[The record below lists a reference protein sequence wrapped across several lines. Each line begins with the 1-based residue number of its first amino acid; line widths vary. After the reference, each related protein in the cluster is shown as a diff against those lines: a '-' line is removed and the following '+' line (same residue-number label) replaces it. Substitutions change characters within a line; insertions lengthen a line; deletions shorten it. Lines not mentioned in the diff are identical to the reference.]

1 MSEETTTITRDRAIT
16 LINDSIENFATYFD
30 SYCCDNR
37 DSLSD
42 EDRQLYH
49 EMSEVT
55 GILRND
61 ADYANDLKIMPL
73 EHLKQ
78 FLYMCKEMVE
88 NNDLFTKNSYPK
100 GNIVIVENQEKK
112 SYEKGWIIVLKD
124 DKPVKIINNS
134 GMDIIFVNSQGTI
147 TNTVKYESG
156 SYTEFFGKNI
166 GLSKA
171 EANSLFIKANY
182 TWTSGKMVGGY
193 KAFDLQGKEIEPT
206 IDGNAIEAKKEII
219 ETNGLLPTITISNKK
234 NSSQNSNEIETSELD
249 RFIEIVRNTVGATYD
264 HTRSPT
270 KSKMDCSGVFVYAMQ
285 QLGYK
290 IDKHLTAARMASGQ
304 ISGII
309 LYKSVDNGRQ
319 GNKGVLNFYKWGT
332 STVQHVNYGVGKNE
346 NENESQIIDA
356 SEGDTW
362 QTNRNKNEKQL
373 VKAKKNTVNQTWAP
387 FSTKTKPDI
396 QAYLDF
402 SKFNKEI
409 EIK

>member
-1 MSEETTTITRDRAIT
+1 MSEDITTITRDKAIT

-42 EDRQLYH
+42 EERELYQ

-73 EHLKQ
+73 EHLTQ

-88 NNDLFTKNSYPK
+88 NNDLFTKYSYPK

-124 DKPVKIINNS
+124 DKPIKIINNS

-193 KAFDLQGKEIEPT
+193 KAFDLQGKKIEPT
-206 IDGNAIEAKKEII
+206 IDGNAIEVKKEVTEALKQKTGGSSIVSSK
-219 ETNGLLPTITISNKK
+219 ISNRIPQNDLRPSKPNGPCLFRALLAAAEEKIGQAFTLNEMNRIKK
-234 NSSQNSNEIETSELD
+234 NCSKKDAKYIGNEEDEFFVNKQAQVIKAALTFKGYKNATVTWSSPRKSTVSGNSDYTIRFIKSKEHFQLGDKDGNLLWEPYKYNNPANAYTGKADGFNEISISL
-249 RFIEIVRNTVGATYD
+249 GA
-264 HTRSPT
+264 
-270 KSKMDCSGVFVYAMQ
+270 
-285 QLGYK
+285 
-290 IDKHLTAARMASGQ
+290 
-304 ISGII
+304 
-309 LYKSVDNGRQ
+309 
-319 GNKGVLNFYKWGT
+319 
-332 STVQHVNYGVGKNE
+332 
-346 NENESQIIDA
+346 
-356 SEGDTW
+356 
-362 QTNRNKNEKQL
+362 
-373 VKAKKNTVNQTWAP
+373 
-387 FSTKTKPDI
+387 
-396 QAYLDF
+396 
-402 SKFNKEI
+402 KE
-409 EIK
+409 

>member
-1 MSEETTTITRDRAIT
+1 MSEDTTTITRDKAIT

-42 EDRQLYH
+42 EERELYQ

-73 EHLKQ
+73 EHLTQ

-88 NNDLFTKNSYPK
+88 NNDLFTKYSYPK
-100 GNIVIVENQEKK
+100 GNILIVENQEKK

-124 DKPVKIINNS
+124 DKPIKIINNS

-171 EANSLFIKANY
+171 ETNSLFIKANY

-206 IDGNAIEAKKEII
+206 IDGNAIEVKKEVTEALKQKTGGSSIVSSKI
-219 ETNGLLPTITISNKK
+219 SNRIPQNDLRPSKPNGPCLFRALLAAAEEKIGQAFTLNEMNRIKKNCSKKDAKYIGNEEDEFFVNKQAQVIKAALTFKGYKNATVTWSSPRKSTVSGNSDYTIRFIKSKEHFQLGDKDGNLLWEPYKYNNPANAYTGKADGFNEITIS
-234 NSSQNSNEIETSELD
+234 L
-249 RFIEIVRNTVGATYD
+249 GA
-264 HTRSPT
+264 
-270 KSKMDCSGVFVYAMQ
+270 
-285 QLGYK
+285 
-290 IDKHLTAARMASGQ
+290 
-304 ISGII
+304 
-309 LYKSVDNGRQ
+309 
-319 GNKGVLNFYKWGT
+319 
-332 STVQHVNYGVGKNE
+332 
-346 NENESQIIDA
+346 
-356 SEGDTW
+356 
-362 QTNRNKNEKQL
+362 
-373 VKAKKNTVNQTWAP
+373 
-387 FSTKTKPDI
+387 
-396 QAYLDF
+396 
-402 SKFNKEI
+402 KE
-409 EIK
+409 

>member
-206 IDGNAIEAKKEII
+206 IDGNAIEVKKEVTGALKQKTGGSSIVSSKISNRIPQNDLRPSRPNGPCLFRALLAAVEEKI
-219 ETNGLLPTITISNKK
+219 EQAFTLNEMNKIKKNCSKKDAKYIGNEEDEFFVNKHAQVIKAALTFKGYKNATVTWSSPRKSTVSGNSDYTIRFIKSKGHFQLGDKDGNLLWEPYKYNNPANAYTGKADGFNEITIS
-234 NSSQNSNEIETSELD
+234 L
-249 RFIEIVRNTVGATYD
+249 GA
-264 HTRSPT
+264 
-270 KSKMDCSGVFVYAMQ
+270 
-285 QLGYK
+285 
-290 IDKHLTAARMASGQ
+290 
-304 ISGII
+304 
-309 LYKSVDNGRQ
+309 
-319 GNKGVLNFYKWGT
+319 
-332 STVQHVNYGVGKNE
+332 
-346 NENESQIIDA
+346 
-356 SEGDTW
+356 
-362 QTNRNKNEKQL
+362 
-373 VKAKKNTVNQTWAP
+373 
-387 FSTKTKPDI
+387 
-396 QAYLDF
+396 
-402 SKFNKEI
+402 KE
-409 EIK
+409 

>member
-1 MSEETTTITRDRAIT
+1 MSEDTTTITRDRAIT

-42 EDRQLYH
+42 EDRELYQ

-73 EHLKQ
+73 EHLTQ

-88 NNDLFTKNSYPK
+88 NNDLFTKYSYPK
-100 GNIVIVENQEKK
+100 GNILIVENQEKK

-124 DKPVKIINNS
+124 DKPIKIINNS
-134 GMDIIFVNSQGTI
+134 GMDIIFVNSQGII
-147 TNTVKYESG
+147 TKTVKYESG

-206 IDGNAIEAKKEII
+206 IDGNAIEVKKEVTEALKQKTGGSSIVSSKI
-219 ETNGLLPTITISNKK
+219 SNRIPQNDLRPSKPNGPCLFRALLAAAEEKIGQAFTLNEMNRIKKNCSKKDAKYIGNEEDEFFVNKQAQVIKAALTFKGYKNATVTWSSPRKSTVSGNSDYTIRFIKSKGHFQLGDKDGNLLWEPYKYNNPANAYTGKADGFNEITIS
-234 NSSQNSNEIETSELD
+234 L
-249 RFIEIVRNTVGATYD
+249 GA
-264 HTRSPT
+264 
-270 KSKMDCSGVFVYAMQ
+270 
-285 QLGYK
+285 
-290 IDKHLTAARMASGQ
+290 
-304 ISGII
+304 
-309 LYKSVDNGRQ
+309 
-319 GNKGVLNFYKWGT
+319 
-332 STVQHVNYGVGKNE
+332 
-346 NENESQIIDA
+346 
-356 SEGDTW
+356 
-362 QTNRNKNEKQL
+362 
-373 VKAKKNTVNQTWAP
+373 
-387 FSTKTKPDI
+387 
-396 QAYLDF
+396 
-402 SKFNKEI
+402 KE
-409 EIK
+409 